1 MRRVLAVAAI
11 VLLALVQLAAGA
23 AARPSVSSVYL
34 GIAGDPSRFKSQTGQ
49 VSTIQHVFIG
59 WDQGRTYA
67 TRLPVLLRRLGPI
80 PMVHIGTGGPLGK
93 SEAITPLAISQGK
106 GDAFLV
112 ALNQAIAD
120 YGGRVYLRLLSEMN
134 HFSHFHSA
142 YNANGS
148 SRGSA
153 YRPDVFRKMFARMHL
168 LLHGGPAAKLNA
180 VLTKLGL
187 PAYTGADLPSNP
199 SRKLRIIWNP
209 LGGAQPETR
218 ANAFYRF
225 YPGDRYLEIVGN
237 DLYGAYG
244 QFAGP
249 QNEVLYAF
257 AREHK
262 KPFALPEWG
271 VKSADYPAFVR
282 YVCNFIRSHNGI
294 ELAAYYKSQTGGIF
308 DLANKP
314 ASRRAYRSCITPLG
328 RKAPS

>member
-1 MRRVLAVAAI
+1 MRRLLAVAAI
-11 VLLALVQLAAGA
+11 VLLALVPLASGA
-23 AARPSVSSVYL
+23 ASRSSVAQLYL
-34 GIAGDPSRFKSQTGQ
+34 GVAGDPSRLKSQTGQ

-80 PMVHIGTGGPLGK
+80 PMLHIGTGGPLGK
-93 SEAITPLAISQGK
+93 SEAITPLAITQGR

-112 ALNQAIAD
+112 AVNQAIAG
-120 YGGRVYLRLLSEMN
+120 YGRLVYLRLLSEMN
-134 HFSHFHSA
+134 HFGHFHSA

-148 SRGSA
+148 LRGAA
-153 YRPDVFRKMFARMHL
+153 YRPEVFRKMFARMHL
-168 LLHGGPAAKLNA
+168 LLHGGPAARINVA
-180 VLTKLGL
+180 LTKLGL
-187 PAYTGADLPSNP
+187 PAYGSADLPANP
-199 SRKLRIIWNP
+199 SRRLRIIWNP
-209 LGGAQPETR
+209 LGGGQPETR
-218 ANAFYRF
+218 GNAFFRF

-244 QFAGP
+244 QYAGP

-257 AREHK
+257 AREHR

-271 VKSADYPAFVR
+271 VKGTDYPAFVR
-282 YVCNFIRSHNGI
+282 YVCTFLRSHSGI
-294 ELAAYYKSQTGGIF
+294 ELAAYYKSQPGGIF

-314 ASRRAYRSCITPLG
+314 ASRRVYRSCVTPLG